1 MERLQVNVKINNT
14 IDVELHRRK
23 MIGEDEIRSVEINC
37 LVDTGT
43 MTMIINEE
51 IREALGLD
59 IIGERL
65 SQMADGRKM
74 VLPLAGPIDIWYEDR
89 LSTTNA
95 IVTIDNLSKS
105 IIGKIPLGEMDL
117 WVHPATNKLTP
128 LHPGEGPV
136 MIVK

>member
-1 MERLQVNVKINNT
+1 MGLTHVNITLKNSG
-14 IDVELHRRK
+14 DVSLSRRK
-23 MIGEDEIRSVEINC
+23 MIGEDEIRTLDINC
-37 LVDTGT
+37 LVDTGA
-43 MTMIINEE
+43 MTIVINEE
-51 IREALGLD
+51 ICKALGLD

-74 VLPLAGPIDIWYEDR
+74 VLPLAGPIDIWYGDR

-95 IVTIDNLSKS
+95 IVMPDDNDPLL
-105 IIGKIPLGEMDL
+105 GVIPLEEMDL
-117 WVHPATNKLTP
+117 WIHPATNKLTP

>member
-1 MERLQVNVKINNT
+1 MGLTHVNITLKNSG
-14 IDVELHRRK
+14 DVSLSRRN
-23 MIGEDEIRSVEINC
+23 MMDEEEIRTLDINC
-37 LVDTGT
+37 LVDTGA
-43 MTMIINEE
+43 MTIVINEE

-59 IIGERL
+59 IIGKRL

-74 VLPLAGPIDIWYEDR
+74 ELPLAGPVDIWFEDR

-95 IVTIDNLSKS
+95 IVMPNDNDPLL
-105 IIGKIPLGEMDL
+105 GVIPLEEMDL
-117 WVHPATNKLTP
+117 WIHPATNKLTP

>member
-1 MERLQVNVKINNT
+1 MGFTHANVKLNNAG
-14 IDVELHRRK
+14 DVELHRRNI
-23 MIGEDEIRSVEINC
+23 IGEDEIRSLEINC
-37 LVDTGT
+37 MVDTGA

-51 IREALGLD
+51 IRVALGLS

-95 IVTIDNLSKS
+95 IVMPDDNDPLL
-105 IIGKIPLGEMDL
+105 GVIPLEEMDL
-117 WVHPATNKLTP
+117 WIHPATNKLTP

>member
-1 MERLQVNVKINNT
+1 MGLTHVNITLKNT
-14 IDVELHRRK
+14 GDVSLSRRK
-23 MIGEDEIRSVEINC
+23 LIGEDEIRTIAINC
-37 LVDTGT
+37 LVDTGA
-43 MTMIINEE
+43 MTIVINEE

-74 VLPLAGPIDIWYEDR
+74 ILPLAGPIDIWYEDR

-95 IVTIDNLSKS
+95 IVMPDENDPHL
-105 IIGKIPLGEMDL
+105 GVIPLEEMDL
-117 WVHPATNKLTP
+117 WIHPATNKLTP

>member
-1 MERLQVNVKINNT
+1 MGLTHVNVTLNNAG
-14 IDVELHRRK
+14 DVELHRRNI
-23 MIGEDEIRSVEINC
+23 IGEDEIRSLKINC
-37 LVDTGT
+37 MVDTGA
-43 MTMIINEE
+43 MTMVINED

-65 SQMADGRKM
+65 SQMVDGRKM

-89 LSTTNA
+89 LSTSNA
-95 IVTIDNLSKS
+95 IVMPDDDDPLL
-105 IIGKIPLGEMDL
+105 GVIPLEEMDL
-117 WVHPATNKLTP
+117 WIHPATNKLTP

>member
-1 MERLQVNVKINNT
+1 MGQTHVNITLKNSG
-14 IDVELHRRK
+14 DVSLSRRNI
-23 MIGEDEIRSVEINC
+23 IGEDEIRTLDINC
-37 LVDTGT
+37 LVDTGA
-43 MTMIINEE
+43 MTIVINEE
-51 IREALGLD
+51 ICKALGLD

-95 IVTIDNLSKS
+95 IVMPDDNDPLL
-105 IIGKIPLGEMDL
+105 GVIPLEEMDL
-117 WVHPATNKLTP
+117 WIHPATNKLSP

-136 MIVK
+136 MILK